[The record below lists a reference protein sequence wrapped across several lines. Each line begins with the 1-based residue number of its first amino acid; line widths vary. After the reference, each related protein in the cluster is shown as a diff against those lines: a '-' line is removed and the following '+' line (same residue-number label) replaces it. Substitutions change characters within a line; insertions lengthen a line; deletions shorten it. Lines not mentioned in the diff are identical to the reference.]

1 MRENDGAGV
10 APAGGI
16 GFNASMST
24 ANATASPSAVSP
36 TVTPAE
42 ASRLVERGE
51 AFIVD
56 VREPDEHRRE
66 HVAGAALFPSSVFSV
81 SGFPASD
88 RGRQTLVM
96 CRSGGRARKVVD
108 ALRAAGRADARVIE
122 GGIMGWMQ
130 AGLPAVRDASA
141 PLPLMRQVMITVGAM
156 LLGLTALTVLVSPWF
171 LVAIGAVAAGLLFA
185 GLTGICALATMLSKM
200 PWNRAPLAKAAAS
213 CATSGGSCCG

>member
-1 MRENDGAGV
+1 MR
-10 APAGGI
+10 I
-16 GFNASMST
+16 MNAASSV
-24 ANATASPSAVSP
+24 ASPAAASQ

-42 ASRLVERGE
+42 ALRLMERGE

-81 SGFPASD
+81 RGFPAAD
-88 RGRQTLVM
+88 RARQTLVM
-96 CRSGGRARKVVD
+96 CRSGSRARKVAE
-108 ALRAAGRADARVIE
+108 ALWAAGRADVRVIE
-122 GGIMGWMQ
+122 GGIVGWCK
-130 AGLPAVRDASA
+130 AGLPAERNASA

-156 LLGLTALTVLVSPWF
+156 LLGLTALAVFVSPWF

-200 PWNRAPLAKAAAS
+200 PWNRAPLAAGSAPVTS
-213 CATSGGSCCG
+213 CTTGGGTCCG